1 MSPPKKKTKL
11 VANRIPTVTV
21 LCNELGFGTETKAM
35 SELTNTTQYWRKQ
48 YKTPGGKAGR
58 DLTEWKDDQDQE
70 DLKLMTRDYLKD
82 KER

>member
-1 MSPPKKKTKL
+1 
-11 VANRIPTVTV
+11 
-21 LCNELGFGTETKAM
+21 M

-70 DLKLMTRDYLKD
+70 DLKLMTRDYLKGGGFGSRLWPTTAPLPGGLKTTLEYPAD